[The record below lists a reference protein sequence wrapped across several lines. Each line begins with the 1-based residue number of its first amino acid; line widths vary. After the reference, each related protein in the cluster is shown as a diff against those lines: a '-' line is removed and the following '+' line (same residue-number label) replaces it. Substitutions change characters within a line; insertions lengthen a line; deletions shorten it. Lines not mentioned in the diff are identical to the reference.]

1 MSASGGPD
9 LATNGLVVCFDLSSN
24 KSYGGSGAIINDISN
39 NSNIGTLINSPT
51 YSSINKGRLTFNGT
65 NQYISTNI
73 YANNIGIY
81 NASYTAE
88 AVFSATN
95 AALSDSM
102 VFGSEAGAQTRK
114 GWHLGIRNNTFYFG
128 QYAND
133 FGGGT
138 AVSNTIYHVIWVL
151 NLSISTGYIYVN
163 GRLVASGNL
172 SGFIPD
178 NPIWLAQAYAAN
190 TYFGGDIYLARI
202 YNRVLSES
210 EIFQNYNALKARYRI

>member
-1 MSASGGPD
+1 MSASSGPD

-24 KSYGGSGAIINDISN
+24 KSYRGSGAIINDISN

-51 YSSINKGRLTFNGT
+51 YSSANKGRLTFNGT

-95 AALSDSM
+95 AALTDSM
-102 VFGSEAGAQTRK
+102 VFGSEASGQTRK
-114 GWHLGIRNNTFYFG
+114 GWHLGMRSNAFYFG
-128 QYAND
+128 QYGND

-138 AVSNTIYHVIWVL
+138 AVSNTIYHVVWVL

>member
-1 MSASGGPD
+1 MSISGGPD
-9 LATNGLVVCFDLSSN
+9 LTTNGLVVCFDLSSN
-24 KSYGGSGAIINDISN
+24 KSYIGSGAIINDISN

-95 AALSDSM
+95 AALLDSM
-102 VFGSEAGAQTRK
+102 VFGSLAGGQVRK
-114 GWHLGIRNNTFYFG
+114 GWHLGMRNSAFYFG

-138 AVSNTIYHVIWVL
+138 AVSNTIYHVVWVL

-163 GRLVASGNL
+163 GRLVASGGL

-178 NPIWLAQAYAAN
+178 NPIWLAQAYDVN

-202 YNRVLSES
+202 YNKILSES
-210 EIFQNYNALKARYRI
+210 EIFQNYNALRARYRI

>member
-24 KSYGGSGAIINDISN
+24 KSYRGSGTIINDLSN
-39 NSNIGTLINSPT
+39 NSNIGALINSPT

-88 AVFSATN
+88 AVFSATD
-95 AALSDSM
+95 AAAANSM
-102 VFGSEAGAQTRK
+102 VFGSEGTDRK
-114 GWHLGIRNNTFYFG
+114 GWHLGMRSSAFYFG

-133 FGGGT
+133 FAGGP
-138 AVSNTIYHVIWVL
+138 AVSNTIYHVVWIL
-151 NLSISTGYIYVN
+151 NLSINTGYIYVN
-163 GRLVASGNL
+163 GKFNASNSL
-172 SGFIPD
+172 NSFIPD
-178 NPIWLAQAYAAN
+178 NPIWLAQAYTAG

-202 YNRVLSES
+202 YRRVLSES
-210 EIFQNYNALKARYRI
+210 EIFQNYNALRARYRI

>member
-24 KSYGGSGAIINDISN
+24 KSYRGSGAIINDISN
-39 NSNIGTLINSPT
+39 NSNVGTLINSPT

-95 AALSDSM
+95 AASSDSM
-102 VFGSEAGAQTRK
+102 VFGSEASGQTRK
-114 GWHLGIRNNTFYFG
+114 GWHLGMRSNAFYFG

-138 AVSNTIYHVIWVL
+138 AVSNTIYHVVWVL

-163 GRLVASGNL
+163 GRLVVSGNL

-178 NPIWLAQAYAAN
+178 NPIWLAQAYTAN

>member
-1 MSASGGPD
+1 MSFHHSPKIVTD
-9 LATNGLVVCFDLSSN
+9 GLVLCLDAANKKSYSGSGIVWKDLSGN
-24 KSYGGSGAIINDISN
+24 NND
-39 NSNIGTLINSPT
+39 GTLINSPT
-51 YSSINKGRLTFNGT
+51 YSSANKGRLTFNGT

-95 AALSDSM
+95 AALTDSM
-102 VFGSEAGAQTRK
+102 VFGSEASGQTRK
-114 GWHLGIRNNTFYFG
+114 GWHLGMRSNAFYFG
-128 QYAND
+128 QYGND

-151 NLSISTGYIYVN
+151 NLSVNTGYIYVN

-178 NPIWLAQAYAAN
+178 NPIWLAQAYAAG

>member
-1 MSASGGPD
+1 MSASSGPD

-24 KSYGGSGAIINDISN
+24 KSYRGSGAIINDISN
-39 NSNIGTLINSPT
+39 NSNVGTLINSPT

-81 NASYTAE
+81 NASYTTE

-95 AALSDSM
+95 AALTDSM
-102 VFGSEAGAQTRK
+102 VFGSEASGQTRK
-114 GWHLGIRNNTFYFG
+114 GWHLGMRSNAFYFG
-128 QYAND
+128 QYGND

-138 AVSNTIYHVIWVL
+138 AVSNTIYHVVWVL

>member
-24 KSYGGSGAIINDISN
+24 KSYRGSGAIINDISN
-39 NSNIGTLINSPT
+39 NSNVGTLINSPT

-102 VFGSEAGAQTRK
+102 VFGSEAGGQVRK
-114 GWHLGIRNNTFYFG
+114 GWHLGMRSNAFYFG

-138 AVSNTIYHVIWVL
+138 AVSNTIYHVVWVL

-163 GRLVASGNL
+163 GRLVVSGGL

>member
-1 MSASGGPD
+1 MSCAGGPD
-9 LATNGLVVCFDLSSN
+9 LVQDGLVVCFDLSSN
-24 KSYGGSGAIINDISN
+24 KSYGGSGSTINDISN

-51 YSSINKGRLTFNGT
+51 YNSINKGRLTFNGT

-102 VFGSEAGAQTRK
+102 VFGSLAGGQVRK

-138 AVSNTIYHVIWVL
+138 AVSNTIYHVVWVL

-163 GRLVASGNL
+163 GRLVISGGL

-178 NPIWLAQAYAAN
+178 NPIWLAQAYDVN

-202 YNRVLSES
+202 YNKILSES
-210 EIFQNYNALKARYRI
+210 EIFQNYNALRARYRI